1 MKITQILFLLLI
13 ISCTNNEKSL
23 HNPYVMIL
31 GVAQDAGYPQIDC
44 TKQCCERTWNNPK
57 LKKSAVCLAIVDPIS
72 NEQWLIEA
80 TPDIKNQLHVLKKES
95 TIQDLNGIILTH
107 AHIGHYSGLI
117 HLGREVMGSTAIPV
131 YTMPKMKKFLENNG
145 PWSQLVELNN
155 INIFK
160 LKEDST
166 FYLNP
171 RISITPFLVPHR
183 DEFSETAGYTI
194 SINEKK
200 LMFIPDID
208 KWETWEKNIIEII
221 KKIDYALIDGTFY
234 KDGEIDR
241 DMSEIPHPF
250 VEESINLFSKLD
262 DSEKN
267 KIYFIHFNHTN
278 PLLIENSWAQKEV
291 KNKGFNISEEKMK
304 ITF

>member
-57 LKKSAVCLAIVDPIS
+57 LKKSAVCLAIVDPIN

-117 HLGREVMGSTAIPV
+117 HLGREVMGSTAMPV

-221 KKIDYALIDGTFY
+221 KTIDYALIDGTFY

-278 PLLIENSWAQKEV
+278 PLLIKNSWAQKEV